1 MPKSRVEEADQELSA
16 DGQAGGWE
24 QVLDMVLNVR
34 TNLIASAISDDGA
47 WLVVSDF
54 YETKLFSLEATVSVS
69 RLLLNPC

>member
-1 MPKSRVEEADQELSA
+1 
-16 DGQAGGWE
+16 
-24 QVLDMVLNVR
+24 MVLNVR